1 MIFWKTLPNAHR
13 ILVILAIG
21 FVLNLVTQGLLSDY
35 ARLVPALAVH
45 NYEFWRIIT
54 YPIAA
59 TGFWNLFSASLLLYF
74 FGPEIEQLLRP
85 ERFIR
90 YTLLF
95 LLLHGVLH
103 TLLLAGTATPLA
115 GSYAYALA
123 LLIVFAYVYPGAE
136 FSLFGIIS
144 LRAWVLA
151 TLFVAFSVISPL
163 ILVLNGGLSVAAF
176 LTGPITGIVGGL
188 LFAHLYFHK
197 YHIPSLAD
205 VIRSRNKPVVTQQ
218 AQPVTPV
225 VKRTRTEYTPSK
237 GKRMQSPAMY
247 NEADDT
253 TLDEHR
259 LNDILDK
266 ISEQGRD
273 SLSEEEIEFLE
284 DYARRL

>member
-21 FVLNLVTQGLLSDY
+21 FVLNLVSQGLFSDY
-35 ARLVPALAVH
+35 TRLVPTLAIH

-54 YPIAA
+54 YPLAS

-90 YTLLF
+90 YTLF
-95 LLLHGVLH
+95 FMLLHGLFH
-103 TLLLAGTATPLA
+103 TLLLTGTTTPLA
-115 GSYAYALA
+115 GPYSYALA
-123 LLIVFAYVYPGAE
+123 VLIVFAYVYPSAE
-136 FSLFGIIS
+136 FSIFGIIS
-144 LRAWVLA
+144 LRAWVFAL
-151 TLFVAFSVISPL
+151 LFVAFSVISPL
-163 ILVLNGGLSVAAF
+163 IMVLNGGLSVAAF
-176 LTGPITGIVGGL
+176 LTGPIAGIAGGL
-188 LFAHLYFHK
+188 LFAHIYFHK
-197 YHIPSLAD
+197 YNIPSLAD
-205 VIRSRNKPVVTQQ
+205 VVRSRNRPVITQQ
-218 AQPVTPV
+218 TQPVTPV
-225 VKRTRTEYTPSK
+225 VKRTRTEYSPSK